1 MLTSLQI
8 RLKSANE
15 HVAEQSSRE
24 EALRSDVE
32 RKKREIEELQKRERE
47 LLQKHEQIKSDM
59 ARVRQQV
66 TKIHSDIPAVLKFLI
81 TWIFIVKVA
90 GGRTAATGEAEALRK
105 RSDEQEAEIVRK
117 DEQLRE
123 QESKIKSLVDKWE
136 SEALQIRENHGR
148 DRAELEEARAKY
160 SALKRKV
167 RAAQNHWLKKEEH
180 YKKENSDLREAFGTT
195 LLGYKEKMSEAYQD
209 RERKVEEELVEL
221 KRWVTSL
228 LKGRIFQVSN
238 QLIAGIFFIFRYFDA
253 QLNQISAQA
262 YERPSSD
269 EENSR
274 PSVSSSRSI
283 KNSRDLAKAFAD
295 AGREAKGQLKRPPL
309 HNQNTHS

>member
-1 MLTSLQI
+1 M
-8 RLKSANE
+8 
-15 HVAEQSSRE
+15 
-24 EALRSDVE
+24 
-32 RKKREIEELQKRERE
+32 
-47 LLQKHEQIKSDM
+47 
-59 ARVRQQV
+59 
-66 TKIHSDIPAVLKFLI
+66 
-81 TWIFIVKVA
+81 KVA

-105 RSDEQEAEIVRK
+105 RSEEQEAEIVRK

-123 QESKIKSLVDKWE
+123 QESKIKRLVDKWE

-228 LKGRIFQVSN
+228 LKGRRFQVSN

>member
-1 MLTSLQI
+1 M
-8 RLKSANE
+8 
-15 HVAEQSSRE
+15 
-24 EALRSDVE
+24 
-32 RKKREIEELQKRERE
+32 
-47 LLQKHEQIKSDM
+47 
-59 ARVRQQV
+59 
-66 TKIHSDIPAVLKFLI
+66 
-81 TWIFIVKVA
+81 KVA

-105 RSDEQEAEIVRK
+105 RSEEQEAEIVRK

-228 LKGRIFQVSN
+228 LKGRRFQVSN

>member
-1 MLTSLQI
+1 M
-8 RLKSANE
+8 
-15 HVAEQSSRE
+15 
-24 EALRSDVE
+24 E

-167 RAAQNHWLKKEEH
+167 RAAQNHWQKKEEH

-228 LKGRIFQVSN
+228 LKGGIFQVSN
-238 QLIAGIFFIFRYFDA
+238 QLIAGIFFHLQVLRRPAKPDK
-253 QLNQISAQA
+253 
-262 YERPSSD
+262 RPS
-269 EENSR
+269 
-274 PSVSSSRSI
+274 
-283 KNSRDLAKAFAD
+283 L
-295 AGREAKGQLKRPPL
+295 REALQRRGEQQAVRLVVAQHQELAGLGQGFRRRRQGSQGTAQKAAAPQPEYPFLNLLFDGTHTAYVDSFLPL
-309 HNQNTHS
+309 NTL